1 MSLDQ
6 QLRSELR
13 GRAESYA
20 PPVDLLA
27 GVRRR
32 RTRTLRRRQAGAAAF
47 AALLLVV
54 LGPILLLRPST
65 VAPSPGEAVRLAAA
79 PAAPTFPLTPTW
91 TPGWVGL
98 RTFTYQA
105 GVGTTLRYERT
116 YPRGAT
122 LVVTVGPAEPA
133 VSGELV
139 TVGSHQATIDER
151 TDRIEVAWA
160 TSGGWVLV
168 AGIGRVTREEV
179 LQFAASLEETPL
191 QMEVPFAL
199 TVAPEGAQLVGFDRS
214 SMEFRRPGA
223 SGVRLTITL
232 VAAPE
237 ADRPVDE
244 FRGLAIEADPGWGLT
259 DGQLD
264 MILHGVRVND
274 IALTGGG

>member
-1 MSLDQ
+1 
-6 QLRSELR
+6 
-13 GRAESYA
+13 
-20 PPVDLLA
+20 LA

-32 RTRTLRRRQAGAAAF
+32 RIRTLRRRRVAVAAF

-65 VAPSPGEAVRLAAA
+65 VTQSPGEAVRLVAA
-79 PAAPTFPLTPTW
+79 PAAAPTFPLTPTW

-122 LVVTVGPAEPA
+122 LAVTVGPAEPT
-133 VSGELV
+133 VIGEPV
-139 TVGSHQATIDER
+139 TVGSHQATIDQR

-160 TSGGWVLV
+160 ISDGWVLV

-179 LQFAASLEETPL
+179 LQFAASLEDTPL

-214 SMEFRRPGA
+214 SMEFRRAGA

-244 FRGLAIEADPGWGLT
+244 FRGLAIEADAGWGLT
-259 DGQLD
+259 DVQLD
-264 MILHGVRVND
+264 MILNGVRVND